1 MQKAREDGHLNLH
14 TRSLKY
20 GKLGP
25 GVLII
30 VSPSLIRR
38 RKQHIHN
45 LPCGVTA
52 ILATNG
58 FVYFCPLVEEDI
70 SIVKEVDSATRENI
84 CRLRQVTLSLAKH
97 RVSLYDSSLLYGK
110 RQTFFKIVKIFQ
122 DLKQVFISRSQ
133 RSATNRMKKNG
144 SQK

>member
-1 MQKAREDGHLNLH
+1 M
-14 TRSLKY
+14 
-20 GKLGP
+20 
-25 GVLII
+25 LII

-110 RQTFFKIVKIFQ
+110 LSESISQADYFQ
-122 DLKQVFISRSQ
+122 VSKQVYISPLPK
-133 RSATNRMKKNG
+133 SALNLTKKNG
-144 SQK
+144 SPK

>member
-110 RQTFFKIVKIFQ
+110 RQNF
-122 DLKQVFISRSQ
+122 L
-133 RSATNRMKKNG
+133 MK
-144 SQK
+144 